1 MTGYWRLCYG
11 LLTNVLINQLIQCPV
26 ICSTPGVAQCLMCLW
41 THFGQKKAFD
51 CSLRRDVGRFK
62 FGCSIHL
69 SYRHGQSPKISR
81 SFQKQQ
87 LRRQSRNGLT
97 PSYSGLKNL
106 PKLDNSKL
114 SASLSSLRCLG
125 DMGPNLSSS
134 KMTSG
139 AGRSSDVLHNTQS
152 GGSWLW

>member
-1 MTGYWRLCYG
+1 MLALRRLCYG
-11 LLTNVLINQLIQCPV
+11 LSTNTSIQCQV
-26 ICSTPGVAQCLMCLW
+26 ICFSISGVAQCLMCLW

-62 FGCSIHL
+62 FGCSLHL
-69 SYRHGQSPKISR
+69 SYRHGQSPRMSR
-81 SFQKQQ
+81 SFQKQ
-87 LRRQSRNGLT
+87 RGQSRNGLT

-125 DMGPNLSSS
+125 DTGTHLNSGRMGN
-134 KMTSG
+134 G
-139 AGRSSDVLHNTQS
+139 VARSSDVLHNTQS
-152 GGSWLW
+152 GGSWL

>member
-1 MTGYWRLCYG
+1 MSWPIDQH
-11 LLTNVLINQLIQCPV
+11 INQV
-26 ICSTPGVAQCLMCLW
+26 ICFSISGVAQCLMCLW

-62 FGCSIHL
+62 FGCSLHL
-69 SYRHGQSPKISR
+69 SYRHGQSPRMSR
-81 SFQKQQ
+81 SFQKHQIGS
-87 LRRQSRNGLT
+87 QSRNGLT

-125 DMGPNLSSS
+125 DTGTHLNSGRMGN
-134 KMTSG
+134 G
-139 AGRSSDVLHNTQS
+139 VARSSDVLHNTQS
-152 GGSWLW
+152 GGSWL